1 MVTPHTHKVEHIM
14 EMVFHDWIGNTGF
27 RDNRINR
34 FLTGMTGVSEKIVFV
49 PHSNIFGTEVLLH
62 PFPIPRSHI
71 FDQIF

>member
-34 FLTGMTGVSEKIVFV
+34 FLTGMTGISEKC
-49 PHSNIFGTEVLLH
+49 
-62 PFPIPRSHI
+62 
-71 FDQIF
+71 